1 MGAPRK
7 LRFQKMKLDLSRPVV
22 CMLHYF
28 WNFARNFL
36 VFPGGHI
43 QTKQKRFSP
52 ITLLKGTVMGYFLPI
67 SAYCYSFMF
76 FYFLKTSTFS
86 YPIWHRCSCYTLTV
100 TIFFHW
106 DVYLIRKSICSMFSS
121 DGSHFG
127 VFWTNF
133 GVHSSLSWKLFNFI
147 SWNFAHVLRLKKIW
161 VTGLWG

>member
-1 MGAPRK
+1 MFLSYFLIGLWLCALFLRGRMGAPVK
-7 LRFQKMKLDLSRPVV
+7 LRFQKMKLDLPRPVV

-100 TIFFHW
+100 TKLKPIMKFSN
-106 DVYLIRKSICSMFSS
+106 LGCS
-121 DGSHFG
+121 GGHFG
-127 VFWTNF
+127 YV
-133 GVHSSLSWKLFNFI
+133 SLFLF
-147 SWNFAHVLRLKKIW
+147 LGKI
-161 VTGLWG
+161 